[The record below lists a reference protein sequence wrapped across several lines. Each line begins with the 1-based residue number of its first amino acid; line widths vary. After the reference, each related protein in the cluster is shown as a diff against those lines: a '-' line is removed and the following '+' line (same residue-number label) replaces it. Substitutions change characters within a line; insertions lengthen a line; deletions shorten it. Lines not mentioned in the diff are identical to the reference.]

1 MKQKLLLLSDVD
13 DLGKKGEVVEVRR
26 GFARNFLL
34 PQRLAVIADIH
45 TLRMQEKLK
54 EERAKQA
61 VIDRKDAEEL
71 AKKLEGLVLTI
82 HVKVDPEG
90 KMYGSVSHVDIL
102 ELLEKE
108 GYKLEKKNIA
118 IKKSVKETGVIDIPI
133 KLKEGVETSVKLKI
147 LPEAAEEDV
156 SAAEVVA
163 EIKEEVEEKKEET
176 QPEKTEEKKEEK
188 ESEEN
193 T

>member
-13 DLGKKGEVVEVRR
+13 DLGKKGEVIEVRR
-26 GFARNFLL
+26 GYARNFLL
-34 PQRLAVIADIH
+34 PQRLAVIADVH

-71 AKKLEGLVLTI
+71 AKKLEGLVLTV

-90 KMYGSVSHVDIL
+90 KMYGSVSHGDIL

-133 KLKEGVETSVKLKI
+133 KLKEGVEASLKLKI

-163 EIKEEVEEKKEET
+163 EIKEEEIKEEK
-176 QPEKTEEKKEEK
+176 QPEKTEEKTEEK